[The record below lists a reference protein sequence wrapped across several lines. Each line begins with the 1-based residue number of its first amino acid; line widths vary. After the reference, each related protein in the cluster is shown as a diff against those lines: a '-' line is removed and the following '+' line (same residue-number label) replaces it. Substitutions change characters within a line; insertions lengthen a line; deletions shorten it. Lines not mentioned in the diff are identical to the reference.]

1 MYLTEYGRF
10 VLEAYNRRH
19 STQHTARTF
28 FDEVLWPV
36 AFNAPDE
43 KHLYQV
49 SNSSFFQAVPKDIA
63 AQGSSVATFK
73 RDRFF
78 ETLKEVSAG
87 KKPVSGA
94 VAVGFMAG
102 GPDDTTS
109 GMVSSVRW
117 AVTEESLLLSWI
129 GGAASVGFGGGYDL
143 ALQAEDLALFVVE
156 GWRYY
161 RRLLE
166 TDDTRKGRQ
175 LETWNGLWLLYGA
188 AHRANLEA
196 AFNRVKAQL
205 GEHTSGDAPVCKL
218 DRPEWVKQFFQLAKD
233 FPELDDVTVYA
244 YSCGS
249 TNKTLGFSTIYL
261 GAPRRL
267 EHYWQRLLGPEN
279 AKNKDIQTVYKT
291 QLGFQAALL
300 AGGIG
305 MRAMQP
311 KDIRKF
317 VGNPEMPKTDEKNRD
332 TFNTYIT
339 WTRAML
345 NNEDFDLLAERLA
358 KELIAYA
365 AQDTKGR
372 KIYSNKVDS
381 VWTAA
386 SKQGFVAQLTELLE
400 STANTDTLAPVLK
413 DTVKAIQLRI
423 PADQFRWFH
432 TLGKFYYRLNQSSNP
447 ETQND

>member
-1 MYLTEYGRF
+1 
-10 VLEAYNRRH
+10 
-19 STQHTARTF
+19 
-28 FDEVLWPV
+28 
-36 AFNAPDE
+36 
-43 KHLYQV
+43 
-49 SNSSFFQAVPKDIA
+49 
-63 AQGSSVATFK
+63 
-73 RDRFF
+73 
-78 ETLKEVSAG
+78 
-87 KKPVSGA
+87 
-94 VAVGFMAG
+94 
-102 GPDDTTS
+102 
-109 GMVSSVRW
+109 
-117 AVTEESLLLSWI
+117 
-129 GGAASVGFGGGYDL
+129 
-143 ALQAEDLALFVVE
+143 
-156 GWRYY
+156 
-161 RRLLE
+161 
-166 TDDTRKGRQ
+166 
-175 LETWNGLWLLYGA
+175 
-188 AHRANLEA
+188 
-196 AFNRVKAQL
+196 
-205 GEHTSGDAPVCKL
+205 
-218 DRPEWVKQFFQLAKD
+218 VKQFFQLAKD

-317 VGNPEMPKTDEKNRD
+317 VGNPVMPKTDEKNRD